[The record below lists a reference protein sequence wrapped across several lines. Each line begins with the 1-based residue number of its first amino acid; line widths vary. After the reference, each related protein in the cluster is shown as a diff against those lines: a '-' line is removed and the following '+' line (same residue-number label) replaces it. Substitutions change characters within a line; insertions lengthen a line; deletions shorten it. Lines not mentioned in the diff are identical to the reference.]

1 MTDLIRI
8 EVVYALPT
16 RQAVVKLRMPAQSTV
31 LAAIAASGLLQKYP
45 EIDLEKNKLGVF
57 AKLVKADA
65 ILRDQDR
72 VEIYRPLIADP
83 KEVRKKRAAE
93 GKAMKKGG

>member
-31 LAAIAASGLLQKYP
+31 LAAIEASGLLQKYP
-45 EIDLEKNKLGVF
+45 E
-57 AKLVKADA
+57 
-65 ILRDQDR
+65 
-72 VEIYRPLIADP
+72 
-83 KEVRKKRAAE
+83 
-93 GKAMKKGG
+93 